1 MPEGTKIKYEEILTP
16 DELRQVADTV
26 NELLEKASRMKP
38 SPFSYFGWCDRCP
51 GDYAYKRMH
60 LPKQPCI
67 ARMDTGEA
75 ICVSCWAK
83 EKEKELLD
91 RLVEAKKPKLDLEDF
106 AKV

>member
-1 MPEGTKIKYEEILTP
+1 MSQVTEIKYEEILTP

-26 NELLEKASRMKP
+26 KELLEKAAGMKP
-38 SPFSYFGWCDRCP
+38 SPFSYYGWSSRCP
-51 GDYAYKRMH
+51 GTYAYKRMH
-60 LPKQPCI
+60 MPKQPCI
-67 ARMDTGEA
+67 ALVATGEA

-106 AKV
+106 ARI

>member
-1 MPEGTKIKYEEILTP
+1 MSQATKTKYEEILTP

-26 NELLEKASRMKP
+26 KELLDRASRMKP
-38 SPFSYFGWCDRCP
+38 SPFSYYGWCDHCP
-51 GDYAYKRMH
+51 GSYTYKRMH

-67 ARMDTGEA
+67 ARPDTGEA

-91 RLVEAKKPKLDLEDF
+91 RLVEAKKPKLDLADF
-106 AKV
+106 ARL

>member
-1 MPEGTKIKYEEILTP
+1 MSQIKYEEILTA
-16 DELRQVADTV
+16 DELRKVHDTV
-26 NELLEKASRMKP
+26 DGLLRKAASMKP
-38 SPFSYFGWCDRCP
+38 SPFSYYGWCDRCP
-51 GDYAYKRMH
+51 GTYAYKRMH

-67 ARMDTGEA
+67 ARPDTGEA
-75 ICVSCWAK
+75 ICAACWAK